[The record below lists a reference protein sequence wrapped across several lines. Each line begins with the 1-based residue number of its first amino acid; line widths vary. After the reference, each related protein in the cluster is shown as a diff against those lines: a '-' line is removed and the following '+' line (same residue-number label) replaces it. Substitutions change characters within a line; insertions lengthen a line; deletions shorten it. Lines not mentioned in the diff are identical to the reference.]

1 MKNSMK
7 RRLQIRF
14 VLISMA
20 VLFVLLG
27 VIVTV
32 SIYNGYS
39 DMAKKSDVILEQV
52 RAERSP
58 SVRYF
63 SVKVNPAQR
72 TVRLDA
78 VQHVSIT
85 QTEAAQLAGEA
96 IRSGKEKGFVANY
109 RYHVTKDGDDVRVWF
124 LSRDASMEMLR
135 DSSKNLIIISSV
147 GFVVMSALLIFV
159 SGLVVAPIVENHRKQ
174 KQFITAASHE
184 LKTPLTVISTDMQLL
199 RCEVGD
205 NEWIDTVLTQVE
217 HMTRM
222 THGLVALA
230 RAEELDAPTIKEEF
244 SLSDTTLEV
253 LDMYAGMLEKGNI
266 HFGSSVSPD
275 VIYTGDPNE
284 LHQLL
289 CALLDNAFKYCPK
302 GGSIAVTLKK
312 ERRFVYLSVFNTT
325 EPIAKSEQA
334 ELTQRFYRGRN
345 AAQKE
350 GFGLGLSI
358 VDAIAKRHKG
368 TLTVSLPKTDA
379 FLAEVKLH

>member
-1 MKNSMK
+1 MRDSLK
-7 RRLQIRF
+7 RKLQLRF
-14 VLISMA
+14 VLISMS

-27 VIVTV
+27 LIVTV

-39 DMAKKSDVILEQV
+39 DMARKSDAILEQV
-52 RAERSP
+52 RANHSQG
-58 SVRYF
+58 VRYF

-72 TVRLDA
+72 TVRLDT

-96 IRSGKEKGFVANY
+96 IRSGKEKGFVAEY
-109 RYHVTKDGDDVRVWF
+109 RYHFTQNGNDVRVWF
-124 LSRDASMEMLR
+124 LSRDASMEMLK
-135 DSSKNLIIISSV
+135 DSSKNLIAISAI
-147 GFVVMSALLIFV
+147 GFVVMSVLLILV

-184 LKTPLTVISTDMQLL
+184 LKTPLTVISTDIQML

-205 NEWIDTVLTQVE
+205 NEWIDTILAQLD
-217 HMTRM
+217 HLTRM

-230 RAEELDAPTIKEEF
+230 RAEEFDSPLVREAF
-244 SLSDTTLEV
+244 SLSDAVCEV
-253 LDMYAGMLEKGNI
+253 IDTYMGMSERGEVCFESDIAPN
-266 HFGSSVSPD
+266 VT
-275 VIYTGDPNE
+275 YTGDPQE
-284 LHQLL
+284 VHQLL

-302 GGSIAVTLKK
+302 GGSIAVTLKQ
-312 ERRFVYLSVFNTT
+312 ERRFVYLSVRNTT
-325 EPIAKSEQA
+325 EPIERSEQG
-334 ELTQRFYRGRN
+334 ELVQRFHRGLN

-368 TLTVSLPKTDA
+368 TLSVTLPREDV
-379 FLAEVKLH
+379 FLAEVTLH